1 MKSAIRLEFGA
12 DISEICFWH
21 ESKELVQHCVFRT
34 VQTTCLRDEI
44 FEYSL
49 SVFDLMATEAVDG
62 RFRVVIEQLQ
72 PKQ

>member
-21 ESKELVQHCVFRT
+21 KSRELVQHRVFRT

-44 FEYSL
+44 FEYSH
-49 SVFDLMATEAVDG
+49 SVFDLMATEAVEDV
-62 RFRVVIEQLQ
+62 FAS
-72 PKQ
+72 